1 MPRRVGL
8 PPLRLAHKLPLLVI
22 SLALA
27 AAAATGFVA
36 ERKAAQALTAAAE
49 AKLSALLE
57 ARWAALADYLGSIE
71 EDVRFQATNPTVLAA
86 LEAFRE
92 GWRRL
97 GADPVPALHRLY
109 IHDNPHPTGEKD
121 ELDRAADAS
130 DYTKA
135 HARFHPWFRTF
146 LRERGYYDLFLFDPE
161 GNCIYTVF
169 KELDYATNLITG
181 PWRDTDLGRVFR
193 AARAN
198 ARPGFLAF
206 ADFAPYKP
214 SHGAPAGFI
223 ATPVL
228 GPGTRLMGVLA
239 LQMPIGRLNAVMR
252 PTAGMGATGDTYIV
266 GADQLMRSQARFA
279 ERSSILRTTADTEPV
294 RAALAGRSGVRATTG
309 YRGAPVMSAYAPL
322 DFHGTR
328 WAILADV
335 GLDETLAPVREMR
348 ADMLVAVLAVGSA
361 VTLAGFLFARTLT
374 GPLAAMTAAM
384 RRLAD
389 GDLAVEVPPA
399 GGDEIGTMARTLVL
413 AREVLA
419 ARNQAE
425 IALREQTA
433 IVELLQAIA
442 VAANEAVAVD
452 EAMRFCLD
460 RVCAH
465 TGWPI
470 GHVYALAED
479 GTDELLPTSVWHL
492 EDPERF
498 ATFRAVTE
506 TMHFASGVGLPGR
519 VLASGRPSWIID
531 VTKDPNFPRATGAT
545 DIGIK
550 ASFGFPVLIGHEVV
564 AVLEF
569 FASEALEPDEPLLDV
584 MAHIGT
590 QLGRVVERK
599 RAEIALRH
607 AKEEAEEASRA
618 KSRFLASMSHEL
630 RTPLNAI
637 IGYSE
642 MLYEEAEVGGLDTF
656 LPDLVKIREAGSHL
670 LSLIND
676 ILDLSKIE
684 AGKMDVLIE
693 EFEVAD
699 LIAQV
704 QSVIEPLMTKNANT
718 LVVECAPDAGAMRSD
733 QTKLRQSLFN
743 LLSNAA
749 KFTERG
755 RITAC
760 GPADRPGR

>member
-1 MPRRVGL
+1 MTRHAPPRRPPAAPPRPQAPPPRHLARVGGRRGHGLRRGEEGRAGPDRGGGGQALCPPRGTLGGPGGLSRLDRGGRPLPGNEPDRSRGARGL
-8 PPLRLAHKLPLLVI
+8 PRG
-22 SLALA
+22 LA
-27 AAAATGFVA
+27 AARRGSCASAA
-36 ERKAAQALTAAAE
+36 
-49 AKLSALLE
+49 
-57 ARWAALADYLGSIE
+57 
-71 EDVRFQATNPTVLAA
+71 
-86 LEAFRE
+86 
-92 GWRRL
+92 
-97 GADPVPALHRLY
+97 PAVHPRQ
-109 IHDNPHPTGEKD
+109 PHPTGEKD

-374 GPLAAMTAAM
+374 RPLAAMTAAM

-419 ARNQAE
+419 ARNQAGS
-425 IALREQTA
+425 R
-433 IVELLQAIA
+433 
-442 VAANEAVAVD
+442 
-452 EAMRFCLD
+452 
-460 RVCAH
+460 CASSRRSSSCCRRSRSR
-465 TGWPI
+465 
-470 GHVYALAED
+470 
-479 GTDELLPTSVWHL
+479 PT
-492 EDPERF
+492 
-498 ATFRAVTE
+498 
-506 TMHFASGVGLPGR
+506 
-519 VLASGRPSWIID
+519 
-531 VTKDPNFPRATGAT
+531 
-545 DIGIK
+545 
-550 ASFGFPVLIGHEVV
+550 
-564 AVLEF
+564 
-569 FASEALEPDEPLLDV
+569 
-584 MAHIGT
+584 
-590 QLGRVVERK
+590 K
-599 RAEIALRH
+599 R
-607 AKEEAEEASRA
+607 SR
-618 KSRFLASMSHEL
+618 STRQC
-630 RTPLNAI
+630 
-637 IGYSE
+637 
-642 MLYEEAEVGGLDTF
+642 
-656 LPDLVKIREAGSHL
+656 GS
-670 LSLIND
+670 
-676 ILDLSKIE
+676 
-684 AGKMDVLIE
+684 A
-693 EFEVAD
+693 
-699 LIAQV
+699 
-704 QSVIEPLMTKNANT
+704 
-718 LVVECAPDAGAMRSD
+718 
-733 QTKLRQSLFN
+733 
-743 LLSNAA
+743 
-749 KFTERG
+749 
-755 RITAC
+755 
-760 GPADRPGR
+760 